1 MVVGSY
7 RSCSAFKPICA
18 HDAHHVHTRLTVHA
32 ITPARVHAHPHTMA
46 APRGTPISHR
56 TRVKGPARHEGP
68 LTYVLGTPTPP
79 DARYGHARGL

>member
-1 MVVGSY
+1 MVVGTN
-7 RSCSAFKPICA
+7 RSLSAFKPICA
-18 HDAHHVHTRLTVHA
+18 HDAHHVHTRLAIHA
-32 ITPARVHAHPHTMA
+32 ITPAYPHTMA
-46 APRGTPISHR
+46 APRNPLIPHR